1 MSSGSSAVTH
11 DGVAHRVRLI
21 ISSSQQL
28 QTWLDPPC
36 ELGASRPATVSSGV
50 FGRGAS
56 PAAWPQGPNLEGLCN
71 QPGVPRSQTLPR
83 HSTAP
88 QRCESWV
95 AAPTGVAE
103 NAARPLRTRGT
114 AGQHGARHPSGA
126 HVQSIA
132 VLTCVFSTSASS
144 SFSRAGQVKARPS
157 VLWCYKKELGFTTCV
172 ACCSSPPPG
181 RPPFGLRA
189 QPNGSS
195 LALGSLTAEP

>member
-71 QPGVPRSQTLPR
+71 QPGAPRSQTLPR

-103 NAARPLRTRGT
+103 NAARPLRSHTGHSGPARGT
-114 AGQHGARHPSGA
+114 SPVGCPR
-126 HVQSIA
+126 A
-132 VLTCVFSTSASS
+132 VNRRTHLCVFHLRFLLLLSCW
-144 SFSRAGQVKARPS
+144 AG
-157 VLWCYKKELGFTTCV
+157 
-172 ACCSSPPPG
+172 
-181 RPPFGLRA
+181 
-189 QPNGSS
+189 
-195 LALGSLTAEP
+195 